1 MSSRFPPSNPS
12 DSRFPRDRSPLRI
25 LDRRP
30 SAAYNDGPPGPRTNS
45 NDFYGYS
52 GRGREPPRE
61 PPSGP
66 KALRDAPRGSGFI
79 PRGRGFL
86 ARGDGR
92 ERDAR
97 EFGPREEPFARRG
110 GRGQEWGPRERF
122 DGRDRRP
129 SPSGRDR
136 SRSPLS
142 RDFRDTRDVRDFP
155 PRDDRRDV
163 REGPLP
169 ALSDAFPSRG
179 RGGYRGRGRSDW
191 DFNRRGRGSYPEE
204 RHDAT
209 PRSRSRDRDW
219 ERQMRDDRDREREFE
234 ANRREDDHRRE
245 REERER
251 EDRFR
256 REQPY
261 RPDSRNSTGG
271 QQTPITSRST
281 SVTSAPVANLDRFA
295 QNSRDSRDS
304 QLEQRT
310 RPTSHIVDARRA
322 SNDME
327 LDRGD
332 PHLRRSDGD
341 RYDQRTA
348 SPPPPPVPAF
358 GSIPHRAPIHNQEAL
373 PKQDSPKDRSPLV
386 HPSRLSLLEPSREPP
401 SAPKAQ
407 VPNNAPSA
415 PKAQQIQERWL
426 SSETLEPNRR
436 LPGHESRAF
445 GLQRQSLPTS
455 TNASARDFEEA
466 PNTSKRFS
474 DTSPIRA
481 PFLSASAALDPTQP
495 SIRKAVEEQGRNG
508 NVEASAAGPVTTL
521 RPPLGGSSTQ
531 GSPIKIPT
539 GPRADRATPSIRQPA
554 PPSIRAAPNRPPP
567 MMQRGGGRGGAW
579 SWVNPNPSLPKHTPR
594 GPSIMNTV
602 PTKRDH
608 IGEEKGRT
616 GPSSVESTEYT
627 ADKWRRENAP
637 TGTSKARST
646 SEKSQDNDPRSLQ
659 EADRRGF
666 GGGGEIKVEESDQG
680 EPKPRM
686 MGPEEYKE
694 DDESDEAV
702 AEDGE
707 MDLDEQ
713 DFAQAEKKF
722 DHEIQALEA
731 KRPPTPRSNPVILEL
746 LEELDALAYALEE
759 KVKEGAIDEESS
771 ATTGPLG
778 LPSPKVDDAEE
789 IDFKREID
797 SPPPR
802 FKSRP
807 QTPPVSSLPF
817 LVSGPPT
824 PFSDIED
831 LQEDLQRQQA
841 VETLIVEELTRQR
854 EFLQSQDN
862 VERQNYISTYKRW
875 RMNIEDYEEQKRAED
890 PTAIS
895 PVPDSMPLSTPAP
908 PVVGRRGKIISEL
921 DMQEVLKV
929 SQETAAKEERARREQ
944 EAPVYVPPETFNPDR
959 EAIVPDMLSEYE
971 RVIFRYDDT
980 NNLVDHE
987 DVLEALNFLPRKDDF
1002 TPEEH
1007 ETFLYNYLLF
1017 PKRFGAIA
1025 ETLEGRDFRDCVQH
1039 YYLTKL
1045 LVKYKDQEAAFM
1057 KTKKGKKLA
1066 ATARGQQIRPRA
1078 AGLISSVDGG
1088 MDYETQNI
1096 PLNEKG
1102 RPKRAAAPTFG
1113 DNADPDPATPA
1124 PTPARRGAAASK
1136 DANSNLSSEKST
1148 AKRTRTVPAKE
1159 KGAKKG
1165 KAPLLAAA
1173 PGPSP
1178 QKSLPE
1184 AVRAISKESAV
1195 DNEQRVEEIEG
1206 AQVLAGL
1213 TSGQPYT
1220 APAAQ
1225 QPPTEGWSV
1234 DQSVPASIDQ
1244 TPQQVQSFIQEQ
1256 PPAPQQKSGVTTS
1269 SYWSVP
1275 EQCDFHNYL
1284 RYFGT
1289 DWQSIA
1295 KTMKTKTH
1303 IMVRSSVLE
1312 RAAKSVNVFLDQEFL
1327 QSKDPGRRVRQ
1338 AIGGRCCPCRPN
1350 ESRRTRHGTHAKS
1363 NADWRQETLYLQ
1375 RDEGYTTAVGSKYR
1389 RYRRRE
1395 WISKFTADQNPAA
1408 IQAGASEV
1416 HYLGLCRARSGGG
1429 VFSDASTRS

>member
-1 MSSRFPPSNPS
+1 MSSRFPPTNPS
-12 DSRFPRDRSPLRI
+12 DSRFPRDRSPPRS

-30 SAAYNDGPPGPRTNS
+30 SAAYNDGPSGSRTNS
-45 NDFYGYS
+45 SDFYGYS

-66 KALRDAPRGSGFI
+66 KALRDVPRGGGYI

-92 ERDAR
+92 ERETR
-97 EFGPREEPFARRG
+97 EFGPRDEPFARRG
-110 GRGQEWGPRERF
+110 GRGQEWAPRERF
-122 DGRDRRP
+122 DVRDRRT

-136 SRSPLS
+136 SRSPIS
-142 RDFRDTRDVRDFP
+142 RDFRDTRDVREIP
-155 PRDDRRDV
+155 PRDDRRDL

-169 ALSDAFPSRG
+169 ASSDAFPPRG
-179 RGGYRGRGRSDW
+179 RGGYRGRGRGDW
-191 DFNRRGRGSYPEE
+191 DFNRRGRGTYPEE

-219 ERQMRDDRDREREFE
+219 ERQMRDDRDRERDYE
-234 ANRREDDHRRE
+234 ANRREDDHRRD

-251 EDRFR
+251 DDRFR
-256 REQPY
+256 REQPF
-261 RPDSRNSTGG
+261 RPDSRSSTGG

-281 SVTSAPVANLDRFA
+281 SVTSAPVANIDRFA
-295 QNSRDSRDS
+295 QNNRDARDS
-304 QLEQRT
+304 QSEQRPRLT
-310 RPTSHIVDARRA
+310 GHNADARRA

-332 PHLRRSDGD
+332 FYLRRPDSD
-341 RYDQRTA
+341 RFEQRTA
-348 SPPPPPVPAF
+348 SPPPQAPPVPAF
-358 GSIPHRAPIHNQEAL
+358 GSVPDRAPTYNQEAL
-373 PKQDSPKDRSPLV
+373 LKQDSPKDPSTLV
-386 HPSRLSLLEPSREPP
+386 HPSRLSLLEASREPP

-407 VPNNAPSA
+407 IPNNAPSA
-415 PKAQQIQERWL
+415 PKAQQLQERWPPN
-426 SSETLEPNRR
+426 EPLELNRR
-436 LPGHESRAF
+436 PPGLDNR
-445 GLQRQSLPTS
+445 GLGAQRQSLPPTRS
-455 TNASARDFEEA
+455 SSAKDLDEA

-495 SIRKAVEEQGRNG
+495 SVRKAVEEQGRNG

-521 RPPLGGSSTQ
+521 RPPLGGPSNQSS
-531 GSPIKIPT
+531 PVKIPT

-554 PPSIRAAPNRPPP
+554 PPPIRPAPNRPPP
-567 MMQRGGGRGGAW
+567 MIQRGGRGGAW
-579 SWVNPNPSLPKHTPR
+579 SWVNPNSSLPKNTPR

-608 IGEEKGRT
+608 IGDEKGRT
-616 GPSSVESTEYT
+616 GPSGTEL
-627 ADKWRRENAP
+627 AEFVVDKWRRESAP
-637 TGTSKARST
+637 TGSVKARSA
-646 SEKSQDNDPRSLQ
+646 SEKSQDIEHRSLQ
-659 EADRRGF
+659 EADRKEYVSSG
-666 GGGGEIKVEESDQG
+666 IKVEEPDHG
-680 EPKPRM
+680 EPRSRII
-686 MGPEEYKE
+686 GLEGDKE
-694 DDESDEAV
+694 DEESDEAT

-713 DFAQAEKKF
+713 DFAQAEKDF
-722 DHEIQALEA
+722 DHKMQALEA

-746 LEELDALAYALEE
+746 LEELDALASALEE
-759 KVKEGAIDEESS
+759 KTKMGAIDEEPS
-771 ATTGPLG
+771 ATAGPLG
-778 LPSPKVDDAEE
+778 LLSPKVDDAEE
-789 IDFKREID
+789 MDYKREMD
-797 SPPPR
+797 SPPPNY
-802 FKSRP
+802 KTRP

-831 LQEDLQRQQA
+831 LQEDHQRRQA
-841 VETLIVEELTRQR
+841 IGILIIEELTRQR
-854 EFLQSQDN
+854 ELLQSQEE
-862 VERQNYISTYKRW
+862 VERQNYVSNYKRW
-875 RMNIEDYEEQKRAED
+875 RMSVEDYEEQKRTED
-890 PTAIS
+890 PAAIS
-895 PVPDSMPLSTPAP
+895 PVPDNMPLSTLAP

-959 EAIVPDMLSEYE
+959 EAIVPDMLSAHE
-971 RVIFRYDDT
+971 RVISRFSDT

-987 DVLEALNFLPRKDDF
+987 NALEALNFIPRKDDF
-1002 TPEEH
+1002 SPEEH
-1007 ETFLYNYLLF
+1007 ETFLYSYLLY

-1025 ETLEGRDFRDCVQH
+1025 EALERRDFRDCVQH

-1088 MDYETQNI
+1088 MDYEAQNI

-1113 DNADPDPATPA
+1113 DTADPDPATPA
-1124 PTPARRGAAASK
+1124 PTPARRGAAGGK
-1136 DANSNLSSEKST
+1136 DATTNLSSEKST

-1159 KGAKKG
+1159 KGGKKG

-1184 AVRAISKESAV
+1184 AVRAVSKEPVV

-1213 TSGQPYT
+1213 TSGQPY
-1220 APAAQ
+1220 APPVAQ
-1225 QPPTEGWSV
+1225 QASTEGWPV
-1234 DQSVPASIDQ
+1234 DQPVPMTVDQ
-1244 TPQQVQSFIQEQ
+1244 TQQHVHSFIPEQ
-1256 PPAPQQKSGVTTS
+1256 PPVPQQKTGVTTS

-1275 EQCDFHNYL
+1275 EQCDFYNYL
-1284 RYFGT
+1284 RFFGT

-1295 KTMKTKTH
+1295 KTMKSKTH
-1303 IMVRSSVLE
+1303 IMVTNPVLE
-1312 RAAKSVNVFLDQEFL
+1312 KAAKVLTGF
-1327 QSKDPGRRVRQ
+1327 
-1338 AIGGRCCPCRPN
+1338 
-1350 ESRRTRHGTHAKS
+1350 
-1363 NADWRQETLYLQ
+1363 
-1375 RDEGYTTAVGSKYR
+1375 
-1389 RYRRRE
+1389 
-1395 WISKFTADQNPAA
+1395 
-1408 IQAGASEV
+1408 
-1416 HYLGLCRARSGGG
+1416 
-1429 VFSDASTRS
+1429 